1 MVTILVERNCF
12 YSSEDSL
19 CVQLHCLYL
28 NPLMCLNCLSP
39 CPTVVALKRIAW
51 IPFGAEVEGV
61 GTRTND
67 LWPSSWGLET
77 PNQLMPRNTRVDG
90 EKPSHTECKQIKSI
104 QRLLSF
110 SLIQNPFHS
119 HSPYPREENGR
130 SDHTR
135 VAFPIH
141 TINHR
146 RMVTRGPFLLSL
158 LVYLVL
164 RVRLALAFRG
174 CGVSV
179 GQIQAGG
186 GIGHVGAGSREG
198 GRKNK
203 RRS

>member
-1 MVTILVERNCF
+1 
-12 YSSEDSL
+12 
-19 CVQLHCLYL
+19 
-28 NPLMCLNCLSP
+28 
-39 CPTVVALKRIAW
+39 
-51 IPFGAEVEGV
+51 
-61 GTRTND
+61 
-67 LWPSSWGLET
+67 
-77 PNQLMPRNTRVDG
+77 MPRNTRVDG

-104 QRLLSF
+104 QRFLSF

-119 HSPYPREENGR
+119 HSPYPRKENGR

-203 RRS
+203 RRSRRRINSRVAGAPHWRSSEPSSQLLTPSQRRRGSIQPESSPHWKYPSAQSRAEIGT